1 MLQLQRSWEQLLQT
15 FGIEQVKAQATFT
28 TLAGAYSSPG
38 RIYHTLDHIQE
49 VLEWIDRLR
58 PYATDLPAIQLAAWF
73 HDSIYD
79 PHATDNEERSA
90 LYVQS
95 FLSSLAVPSE
105 TIQAAS
111 QMILSTKTHWTEES
125 QRDCQILLD
134 ADLAILGA
142 PVERYDTYAQAIR
155 QEYDWVP
162 ETSYRVGRVQVLQT
176 FLLQARIYWTVPLY
190 AALEEQAR
198 ENIRR
203 EIASLS

>member
-28 TLAGAYSSPG
+28 TLADAYSSPG

-90 LYVQS
+90 LYAQS
-95 FLSSLAVPSE
+95 FLSSLAIPSE
-105 TIQAAS
+105 TLQAAS

-142 PVERYDTYAQAIR
+142 PVERYDAYAQAIR

-162 ETSYRVGRVQVLQT
+162 ETSYRAGRVQVLQN
-176 FLLQARIYWTVPLY
+176 FLQRARIYWTAPLY
-190 AALEEQAR
+190 ADLEEQAR

-203 EIASLS
+203 EIVSLS